1 MIVAVARTLPSV
13 AMVAVMITWVLL
25 LTLGAVKV
33 PLLEMA
39 PALVNHATA
48 VFEVP
53 VILALN
59 C

>member
-1 MIVAVARTLPSV
+1 
-13 AMVAVMITWVLL
+13 MITGVLL

-33 PLLEMA
+33 PLLEIA
-39 PALVNHATA
+39 PAVVDHATT